1 MDKKIVQQ
9 VILETLDAVNDQ
21 VKMITGYNGK
31 IPWIEIDITKDYLRT
46 LYENVLVLERYNVN
60 ESDFE
65 DSGENEIRDENQEN
79 QKPDEMIFQ
88 PLEKKKEEKEE
99 VKETPAEEIAEEI
112 PEEEPIESTDKAPE
126 EEEAAEQEKE
136 TEPEPEKEP
145 LPENPEPLPEIQEK
159 IIKKEPV
166 TEDKEPENQKPEN
179 PEPKKEETE
188 EKPIDENTQK
198 PTEKG
203 STVGEKLGVEKKSLG
218 EVIQK
223 DEGSL
228 NENMGKK
235 PIRKLKSAIGIND
248 KFFFVNELFHGV
260 LKDYND
266 AITSLD
272 SAVGREAAVELLG
285 NLQKKHDWDIK
296 GEGFKKLEDF
306 VNRKF

>member
-21 VKMITGYNGK
+21 VRMITGYNGK

-46 LYENVLVLERYNVN
+46 LYENVLVLERYNVS

-65 DSGENEIRDENQEN
+65 NKFETENRNEIPENQN
-79 QKPDEMIFQ
+79 SDEAIFQ
-88 PLEKKKEEKEE
+88 PLEKKIAEEEVVIEKPVEEKEE
-99 VKETPAEEIAEEI
+99 KV
-112 PEEEPIESTDKAPE
+112 PEEEKNE
-126 EEEAAEQEKE
+126 EVRNEEPEKE
-136 TEPEPEKEP
+136 LEKEPGKEP
-145 LPENPEPLPEIQEK
+145 LPEKPEQLPEIKKTIVE
-159 IIKKEPV
+159 KEPV
-166 TEDKEPENQKPEN
+166 KEEPEPQKTEK

-188 EKPIDENTQK
+188 ETTHK

-203 STVGEKLGVEKKSLG
+203 STVGEKLGGEKKSLG

-272 SAVGREAAVELLG
+272 SAVGREAAVEILG
-285 NLQKKHDWDIK
+285 ALQKKHEWNAN
-296 GEGFKKLEDF
+296 GEGYKKLEDF

>member
-21 VKMITGYNGK
+21 VRMITGYNGK

-46 LYENVLVLERYNVN
+46 LYENVLVLERYNVS

-65 DSGENEIRDENQEN
+65 NTYETEIRDEIPEN
-79 QKPDEMIFQ
+79 QNSDEAIFQ
-88 PLEKKKEEKEE
+88 PLEKKIVEEEVVIEKPVEEKEE
-99 VKETPAEEIAEEI
+99 KV
-112 PEEEPIESTDKAPE
+112 PEEEQKE
-126 EEEAAEQEKE
+126 EVRTEEPEKE
-136 TEPEPEKEP
+136 LEKEPGKEP
-145 LPENPEPLPEIQEK
+145 LPEKPEPLPEIKETIVEK
-159 IIKKEPV
+159 DPVKE
-166 TEDKEPENQKPEN
+166 EPEPQKTEK

-188 EKPIDENTQK
+188 ETTHK

-203 STVGEKLGVEKKSLG
+203 STVGEKLGGEKKSLG

-272 SAVGREAAVELLG
+272 SAVGREAAVEILG
-285 NLQKKHDWDIK
+285 NLQKKHEWDTK
-296 GEGFKKLEDF
+296 GEGYRKLEDF

>member
-21 VKMITGYNGK
+21 VRMITGYNGK

-46 LYENVLVLERYNVN
+46 LYENVLVLERYNVS

-65 DSGENEIRDENQEN
+65 NKFETENRNEIPENQN
-79 QKPDEMIFQ
+79 SDEAIFQ
-88 PLEKKKEEKEE
+88 PLEKKIAEEEVVIEKPVEEKEE
-99 VKETPAEEIAEEI
+99 KV
-112 PEEEPIESTDKAPE
+112 PEEEKNE
-126 EEEAAEQEKE
+126 EVRNEEPEKE
-136 TEPEPEKEP
+136 LEKEPGKEP
-145 LPENPEPLPEIQEK
+145 LPEKPEQLPEIKKTIVE
-159 IIKKEPV
+159 KEPV
-166 TEDKEPENQKPEN
+166 KEEPEPQKTEK

-188 EKPIDENTQK
+188 ETTHK

-203 STVGEKLGVEKKSLG
+203 STVGEKLGGEKKSLG

-272 SAVGREAAVELLG
+272 SAVGREAAVEILG
-285 NLQKKHDWDIK
+285 ALKKKHEWNTN
-296 GEGFKKLEDF
+296 GEGYKKLEDF

>member
-21 VKMITGYNGK
+21 VRMITGYNGK

-46 LYENVLVLERYNVN
+46 LYENVLVLERYNVS

-65 DSGENEIRDENQEN
+65 NTYETENQEEIPEN
-79 QKPDEMIFQ
+79 QNSDEAIFQ
-88 PLEKKKEEKEE
+88 PLEKKIVEEEVVIEKPVEEKEE
-99 VKETPAEEIAEEI
+99 KV
-112 PEEEPIESTDKAPE
+112 PEEEQKEEVRTKEPE
-126 EEEAAEQEKE
+126 KDLEKE
-136 TEPEPEKEP
+136 PGKEP
-145 LPENPEPLPEIQEK
+145 LPEKPEPLPEIKETIVEK
-159 IIKKEPV
+159 DPVKE
-166 TEDKEPENQKPEN
+166 EPEPQKTEK

-188 EKPIDENTQK
+188 ETTHK

-203 STVGEKLGVEKKSLG
+203 STVGEKLGGEKKSLG

-272 SAVGREAAVELLG
+272 SAVGREAAVEILG
-285 NLQKKHDWDIK
+285 NLQKKHEWDTN
-296 GEGFKKLEDF
+296 GEGYKKLEDF

>member
-21 VKMITGYNGK
+21 VRMITGYNGK

-46 LYENVLVLERYNVN
+46 LYENVLVLERYNVS

-65 DSGENEIRDENQEN
+65 NTYETENRDEIPEN
-79 QKPDEMIFQ
+79 QNSDEAIFQ
-88 PLEKKKEEKEE
+88 PLEKKIVEEEVVIEKPVEEKEE
-99 VKETPAEEIAEEI
+99 KV
-112 PEEEPIESTDKAPE
+112 PEEEQKEEVRTEEPE
-126 EEEAAEQEKE
+126 KDLEKE
-136 TEPEPEKEP
+136 PGKEP
-145 LPENPEPLPEIQEK
+145 LPEKPEPLPEIKETIVEK
-159 IIKKEPV
+159 DPVKE
-166 TEDKEPENQKPEN
+166 EPEPQKTEK

-188 EKPIDENTQK
+188 ETTHK

-203 STVGEKLGVEKKSLG
+203 STVGEKLGGEKKSLG

-272 SAVGREAAVELLG
+272 SAVGREAAVEILG
-285 NLQKKHDWDIK
+285 NLQKKHEWDTK
-296 GEGFKKLEDF
+296 GEGYRKLEDF